1 MITRDNLI
9 IELSKRLRDDNDQRW
24 TSSEK
29 EEAIDS
35 ALRDRDVIQF
45 ETDTSLTAD
54 VATQVYPLSSIASIS
69 GEVQPRINDV
79 KILTGNIV
87 TDIPSKKY
95 NVNAGKLF
103 FKDGAPLAGTIY
115 LTYPK
120 KLASTD
126 SINDEYIELI
136 LNLAASIAYEML
148 LAKGV
153 SHFLTNDTSPQEILN
168 SISYHRRRVDEER
181 GNLSNKDTVEF

>member
-1 MITRDNLI
+1 MTTRADLLTK
-9 IELSKRLRDDNDQRW
+9 LSKRLRDASDQRW

-29 EEAIDS
+29 EECIDA

-45 ETDTSLTAD
+45 ETDTSLTASLE
-54 VATQVYPLSSIASIS
+54 TQIYPLSGIASLS

-79 KILTGNIV
+79 KILSGTVV
-87 TDIPSKKY
+87 TDVPSKTY

-103 FKDGAPLAGTIY
+103 FKNGAPLAGTIY

-136 LNLAASIAYEML
+136 LNIAAAGAYEML

-153 SHFLTNDTSPQEILN
+153 SHFLTNDTSPQEIIN
-168 SISYHRRRVDEER
+168 SISYHRQRADEER
-181 GNLSNKDTVEF
+181 ENLSGNEIVEF